1 MLSVHCEWT
10 LKLSPAPHPPS
21 SGHLLK
27 RGVSPRPPCSRPA
40 YGLAPLHTPTL
51 ATIDIQVYLF
61 PSLGGRSWDLGGRRG
76 PATFF
81 HGTYTWRGPRGHC
94 SGRPPDPPV
103 SASLT
108 PPHVQR
114 LKICLH
120 PAPHFLKHFLDL
132 FPLFLLKDS
141 LYRDIYR
148 EIYIKYSFPQR
159 SRQQAAVLGGHS
171 QDQREPQ
178 GLRQGQGRGQ
188 ERPQLN
194 VTKQQ

>member
-1 MLSVHCEWT
+1 MASHLCTPPPWPPLTYKSIYSQAWVAGAGIWGAAGV
-10 LKLSPAPHPPS
+10 PPPS
-21 SGHLLK
+21 FTALTPG
-27 RGVSPRPPCSRPA
+27 GVL
-40 YGLAPLHTPTL
+40 G
-51 ATIDIQVYLF
+51 ATAQGD
-61 PSLGGRSWDLGGRRG
+61 
-76 PATFF
+76 
-81 HGTYTWRGPRGHC
+81 
-94 SGRPPDPPV
+94 PPDPPV